1 MVTTLGPIGLAS
13 SNPYTDDAA
22 VVAEEARRVES
33 LGFSTLWRSGN
44 LPMLDA
50 AVRATA
56 SIPVAT
62 GILPVDSVPAAD
74 VVATYQSL
82 QRDHPGRFI
91 VGLGGAH
98 GARPLETLNAYL
110 DTLDA
115 AGLAADSRMLA
126 ALGPNMLALA
136 RGRARRRYPFLVTPA
151 YVANARAALGADKTL
166 AVLLMVMPTPGREA
180 ARQAAAVPLGFLT
193 NVGGY
198 RRNLLRQ
205 GFSESD
211 IGDVSDR
218 LLDGI
223 TAWGELDSIAARV
236 AEYRA
241 AGADQVVLRILR
253 GDAQQAWQASPGRAP
268 LRGHGRG

>member
-1 MVTTLGPIGLAS
+1 MTSLGPIGLAS

-22 VVAEEARRVES
+22 LVSDEAQRVER
-33 LGFSTLWRSGN
+33 LGLSTLWRSGN
-44 LPMLDA
+44 LPMLEA
-50 AVRATA
+50 AVRATT

-62 GILPVDSVPAAD
+62 GIIPVDSVPAAD
-74 VVATYQSL
+74 VIATYRSL
-82 QRDHPGRFI
+82 QADHPGRFL

-110 DTLDA
+110 DALDS
-115 AGLAADSRMLA
+115 AGVPAGSRVLA

-136 RGRARRRYPFLVTPA
+136 RDRASGAYPFLVTPS
-151 YVANARAALGADKTL
+151 YVTNARAVLGDDKTL
-166 AVLLMVMPTPGREA
+166 AVLLMVVPTTDREA
-180 ARQAAAVPLGFLT
+180 ARRAAATPLDFLT

-205 GFSESD
+205 GFSEPD
-211 IGDVSDR
+211 IDDVSDR

-241 AGADQVVLRILR
+241 AGADQVVLRIL
-253 GDAQQAWQASPGRAP
+253 GADDEQAWQVRLAGA
-268 LRGHGRG
+268 LIG

>member
-1 MVTTLGPIGLAS
+1 MISLGPIGLAS
-13 SNPYTDDAA
+13 SFPYTDDPA
-22 VVAEEARRVES
+22 VVADEAQRVES

-50 AVRATA
+50 AVRATT

-62 GILPVDSVPAAD
+62 GIIPVDSVPAAD
-74 VVATYQSL
+74 VITTYNAL

-110 DTLDA
+110 DALDD
-115 AGLAADSRMLA
+115 AGLTADSRVLA
-126 ALGPNMLALA
+126 ALGPNMLAVA
-136 RGRARRRYPFLVTPA
+136 RDRSGGAYPFLVTPS
-151 YVANARAALGADKTL
+151 YVTDARAALGADKTL
-166 AVLLMVMPTPGREA
+166 AVLLMVAPTDREA
-180 ARQAAAVPLGFLT
+180 ARQAAATPLDFLT
-193 NVGGY
+193 KVGGY

-211 IGDVSDR
+211 IDDVSDR

-223 TAWGELDSIAARV
+223 TAWGDLDAIASRV

-241 AGADQVVLRILR
+241 AGADQVVLRIL
-253 GDAQQAWQASPGRAP
+253 GTDDEQAWQARFAEALIG
-268 LRGHGRG
+268 

>member
-62 GILPVDSVPAAD
+62 GIIPVDSVPAAD

-115 AGLAADSRMLA
+115 AGLAANSRMLA

-136 RGRARRRYPFLVTPA
+136 RDRASGAYPFLVTPA

-166 AVLLMVMPTPGREA
+166 AVLLMVMPTTGREA

-241 AGADQVVLRILR
+241 AGADQVVLRILGADDER
-253 GDAQQAWQASPGRAP
+253 EWQAGLAEV
-268 LRGHGRG
+268 LIG